1 MNMTLLMYFISM
13 FFSGMISLCMNRKH
27 LMTALLSLE
36 LIILSMFC
44 SLSFIFSMK
53 MYDLHI
59 LLIFLVFSVCEGVM
73 GLSCLVM
80 LIRSHNNDKLMSMSM
95 KTC

>member
-1 MNMTLLMYFISM
+1 MNMSLLICYVSMFIS
-13 FFSGMISLCMNRKH
+13 GMVSLCMNRKH
-27 LMTALLSLE
+27 LMTTLLSLE

-44 SLSFIFSMK
+44 CLSFIFSVK

-59 LLIFLVFSVCEGVM
+59 LLVFLVFSVCEGVM

>member
-1 MNMTLLMYFISM
+1 MNMTLLMYFIFM
-13 FFSGMISLCMNRKH
+13 FFSGMVSLCMNRKH
-27 LMTALLSLE
+27 LMTTLLSLE

-44 SLSFIFSMK
+44 SLSFFFSMK

>member
-1 MNMTLLMYFISM
+1 MNMSLMMYFISM
-13 FFSGMISLCMNRKH
+13 FLSGTISLCMNRKH
-27 LMTALLSLE
+27 LLTALLSLE

-44 SLSFIFSMK
+44 CLSFIFSIK

-59 LLIFLVFSVCEGVM
+59 LLIFLVFSVCEGVL
-73 GLSCLVM
+73 GLSCLVT
-80 LIRSHNNDKLMSMSM
+80 LIRSHNNDKLMAMSM

>member
-1 MNMTLLMYFISM
+1 MNVTMLMYFLSM

-73 GLSCLVM
+73 GLTCLVV
-80 LIRSHNNDKLMSMSM
+80 LIRSHSNDKLMSMSM

>member
-1 MNMTLLMYFISM
+1 MNVTMLMYFISM

-36 LIILSMFC
+36 LIILSLFC
-44 SLSFIFSMK
+44 SLSFIFSVK
-53 MYDLHI
+53 MYDMHI

-73 GLSCLVM
+73 GLTCLVV
-80 LIRSHNNDKLMSMSM
+80 LIRSHNNDKLVSMSM

>member
-1 MNMTLLMYFISM
+1 MNMTLMMYFIMM
-13 FFSGMISLCMNRKH
+13 FISGIISLSMNRKH
-27 LMTALLSLE
+27 LMTTLLSLE

-44 SLSFIFSMK
+44 SLSYIFSMK

-59 LLIFLVFSVCEGVM
+59 LLIFLIFSVCEGVM
-73 GLSCLVM
+73 GLTCLVM
-80 LIRSHNNDKLMSMSM
+80 LIRSHNNDKLLSISM

>member
-1 MNMTLLMYFISM
+1 MNMTLLMYFTFM

-36 LIILSMFC
+36 LIILSIFC

>member
-1 MNMTLLMYFISM
+1 MNVTMLMYFLSM

-36 LIILSMFC
+36 LIILSLFC
-44 SLSFIFSMK
+44 SLSFIFSVK
-53 MYDLHI
+53 MYDMHI

-73 GLSCLVM
+73 GLTCLVV